1 MLLIHHLDIPTPTP
15 KNTPYTPAPLPL
27 LLYTATTILTLSSLP
42 QHLAL
47 KRAQDTALAAPLF
60 GLEEGREGVLVGR
73 GANVYSHFHSQGK
86 GGMIISMD
94 HRRKSGRSVT
104 ETFFLPSPSPSIPTS
119 PSSSPTSTAE
129 LIKKI
134 ILLDTHP
141 LFAAS
146 APTTTGKDLGL
157 EEGDMGATF
166 ELGLSAKQ
174 RRDREGVVLPYYDAQ
189 QREGGGAGGEGGRIL
204 YEMGA
209 EDDFDEEEDEV

>member
-47 KRAQDTALAAPLF
+47 KRAKDTALAAPVF
-60 GLEEGREGVLVGR
+60 GMDEGREGVLVGR
-73 GANVYSHFHSQGK
+73 GANVYSHPSPGMGIGIGM

-94 HRRKSGRSVT
+94 HRRKSGRSIT

-119 PSSSPTSTAE
+119 PSSSPTSAAE
-129 LIKKI
+129 LIKRI
-134 ILLDTHP
+134 TLLDTHP

-157 EEGDMGATF
+157 EGGDMGATF

-174 RRDREGVVLPYYDAQ
+174 RRDREGVVLPYCDAQ
-189 QREGGGAGGEGGRIL
+189 QREGGRIL
-204 YEMGA
+204 YEMGV
-209 EDDFDEEEDEV
+209 EDDFDDEEDEV